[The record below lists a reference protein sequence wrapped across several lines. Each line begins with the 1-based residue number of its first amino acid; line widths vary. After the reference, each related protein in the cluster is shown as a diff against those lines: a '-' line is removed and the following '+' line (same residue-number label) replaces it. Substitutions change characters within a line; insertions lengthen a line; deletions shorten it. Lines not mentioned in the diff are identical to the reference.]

1 MNDKERTSI
10 LPTILVAILALFGL
24 ATIPQG
30 QGKRPEGT
38 EASAKASFE
47 SAEHKSEVKGP
58 NHLGPL
64 NTLKD
69 SWQNCGPYAGP
80 PGNPSPIV
88 FGTKFAAD
96 IGMIFA
102 LCLHA
107 YPETAGIAGRQR
119 WRDDV
124 DEICNQV
131 TSRVWSTST
140 LLHPYWRGSRTSA
153 PSATVR
159 ATASCSSTSTSV
171 SSCSTSSVPRS
182 PACAPFSRRRP
193 LRLSSDD
200 WGFGLH
206 RWVRLARPH
215 GCLTPAPCTKSCKNW
230 PVRPRRL
237 STGRMLNS
245 CSISQ
250 PWTAVSLRLLTDLHQ
265 TITRLDGVLVWLEVA
280 PCRV

>member
-1 MNDKERTSI
+1 DVPRPPLAAIGKDGA
-10 LPTILVAILALFGL
+10 LVELTAAATAVWFAALS
-24 ATIPQG
+24 PQG
-30 QGKRPEGT
+30 
-38 EASAKASFE
+38 
-47 SAEHKSEVKGP
+47 V
-58 NHLGPL
+58 
-64 NTLKD
+64 D
-69 SWQNCGPYAGP
+69 
-80 PGNPSPIV
+80 PIV
-88 FGTKFAAD
+88 FGTKFAPD
-96 IGMIFA
+96 VGVIFA

-107 YPETAGIAGRQR
+107 YPETAGMAGRQR

-140 LLHPYWRGSRTSA
+140 RLHPYWRGSRTSA

-159 ATASCSSTSTSV
+159 ATASCSLTSTSV

-182 PACAPFSRRRP
+182 PACAPFSRRQP

-206 RWVRLARPH
+206 RLVRLARLH

-250 PWTAVSLRLLTDLHQ
+250 PWTAVSFVRFLA
-265 TITRLDGVLVWLEVA
+265 WLG
-280 PCRV
+280 PCGKTPSTEESSCTCTSTSSAELPWMPPLPPP